1 MLEHLKFYNYFIDWS
16 FLTMSYA
23 IIRNTNY
30 KTKNLNGIYRHIE
43 RKNTNYSNKDI
54 SKNSNIKNYSLKVP
68 SSTYEKLFNSIKEK
82 YNLKG
87 QIKSVS
93 NVACEYIITS
103 DKDFFDSIGIEKTK
117 KFFKTAYSFVC
128 NYKDL
133 GGQYILSAKVHMDEK
148 TPIKESNNTSLEL
161 IIAENKKFKTKR

>member
-87 QIKSVS
+87 QI
-93 NVACEYIITS
+93 
-103 DKDFFDSIGIEKTK
+103 
-117 KFFKTAYSFVC
+117 
-128 NYKDL
+128 
-133 GGQYILSAKVHMDEK
+133 M
-148 TPIKESNNTSLEL
+148 
-161 IIAENKKFKTKR
+161 

>member
-1 MLEHLKFYNYFIDWS
+1 
-16 FLTMSYA
+16 MSYA

-103 DKDFFDSIGIEKTK
+103 DKDFSKQ
-117 KFFKTAYSFVC
+117 
-128 NYKDL
+128 L
-133 GGQYILSAKVHMDEK
+133 ILLYVI
-148 TPIKESNNTSLEL
+148 IK
-161 IIAENKKFKTKR
+161 I

>member
-117 KFFKTAYSFVC
+117 KFLKMIF
-128 NYKDL
+128 
-133 GGQYILSAKVHMDEK
+133 
-148 TPIKESNNTSLEL
+148 
-161 IIAENKKFKTKR
+161 